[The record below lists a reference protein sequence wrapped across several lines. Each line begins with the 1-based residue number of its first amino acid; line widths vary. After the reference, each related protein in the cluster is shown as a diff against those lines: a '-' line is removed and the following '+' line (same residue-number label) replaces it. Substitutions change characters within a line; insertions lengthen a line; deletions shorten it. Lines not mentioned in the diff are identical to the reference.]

1 MILISKYLVP
11 RGYTG
16 ITIYPFFFIKFKAL
30 KTDVVLI
37 NHEKIHLKQQ
47 LELLILSFYIFYVT
61 EFLVKIFKY
70 KNWEQAYRNI
80 SFEREAYKNQNDLNY
95 LKSRPI
101 WGFLNYI
108 ID

>member
-16 ITIYPFFFIKFKAL
+16 ITIYPFVFIKFKAL

-47 LELLILSFYIFYVT
+47 LELLIIPFYVFYGI
-61 EFLVKIFKY
+61 EFLLKIIKY
-70 KNWEQAYRNI
+70 KNWEQAYRC
-80 SFEREAYKNQNDLNY
+80 KLP
-95 LKSRPI
+95 LKPNC
-101 WGFLNYI
+101 LKV
-108 ID
+108 